1 MTLLGI
7 PNNQETNSMNAE
19 RRKKLDQIKSDLQV
33 VIEDEQA
40 AYDNLPDSI
49 RDSARGDQMQ
59 VGIDSM
65 QTALDELEGMDA

>member
-1 MTLLGI
+1 MRWLGI
-7 PNNQETNSMNAE
+7 QRQNMNAD

-49 RDSARGDQMQ
+49 REGEKGDTMQ
-59 VGIDSM
+59 TAIDSM

>member
-1 MTLLGI
+1 
-7 PNNQETNSMNAE
+7 MNAD

-49 RDSARGDQMQ
+49 REGEKGDQMETD
-59 VGIDSM
+59 IDSM
-65 QTALDELEGMDA
+65 QAALDELEGMDA

>member
-1 MTLLGI
+1 
-7 PNNQETNSMNAE
+7 MNAE

-49 RDSARGDQMQ
+49 RAGEKGDQMQ
-59 VGIDSM
+59 IAIDSM

>member
-1 MTLLGI
+1 
-7 PNNQETNSMNAE
+7 MNAE

>member
-1 MTLLGI
+1 M
-7 PNNQETNSMNAE
+7 PNNPKPNFMNAE
-19 RRKKLDQIKSDLQV
+19 RRKKLDQIKGDLQV

-49 RDSARGDQMQ
+49 REGEKGDQMQ
-59 VGIDSM
+59 TAIDSM